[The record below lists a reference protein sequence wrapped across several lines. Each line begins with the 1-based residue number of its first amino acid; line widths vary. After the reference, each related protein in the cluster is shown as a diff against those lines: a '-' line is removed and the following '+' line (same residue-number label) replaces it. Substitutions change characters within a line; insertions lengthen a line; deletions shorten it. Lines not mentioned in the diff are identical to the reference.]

1 MNTSS
6 ASKRNVL
13 RHFNRHNRNATGIC
27 PPNPLQCVPRR
38 DPRYA
43 ELKVPEDANIME
55 CGVDGCGYWNVFKAN
70 SVVNA
75 NCVARKAHGT
85 SQTTAPVPQF
95 GGGTAMGQPDRHK
108 RQQTEKRI
116 AIYVIVRKLTLK
128 IVYVGK
134 TCDVARR
141 FQQHAS
147 YTSQCRLLREAFLK
161 EGRHNFEIK
170 PLMFCSESDADKN
183 ESTMIAKLNTIHPS
197 GLNLRCGSRAG
208 VEETDASLTTI
219 DNNCTDVVQFENVS
233 DESDA
238 TAQGWADVAQMLKDG
253 DDGQSVDGV
262 CKKYLKLVHPD
273 VSKQDTFSAAEVAA
287 IVNDIRKTQK

>member
-1 MNTSS
+1 MKKILCIRSVVSGKCHFLASVLKQASVTTDRCIDMPTFACECGYTSS

-13 RHFNRHNRNATGIC
+13 RHQVSCHI
-27 PPNPLQCVPRR
+27 RR
-38 DPRYA
+38 DMQIK
-43 ELKVPEDANIME
+43 ELMLENQRLKGLVGDDKVTDKTASTQPANKDE
-55 CGVDGCGYWNVFKAN
+55 PA
-70 SVVNA
+70 
-75 NCVARKAHGT
+75 
-85 SQTTAPVPQF
+85 
-95 GGGTAMGQPDRHK
+95 HK
-108 RQQTEKRI
+108 RQKTEKRI
-116 AIYVIVRKLTLK
+116 AIYVIVHKLTLK

-141 FQQHAS
+141 FKQHAS

-183 ESTMIAKLNTIHPS
+183 ESTMIAKLNTIHPN

-219 DNNCTDVVQFENVS
+219 DDSCTDVVAFENIS

-253 DDGQSVDGV
+253 DDGEDVDIV
-262 CKKYLKLVHPD
+262 CKKWLKKIHPD
-273 VSKQDTFSAAEVAA
+273 VSKQETFSAAEVAA